1 LQCVAV
7 CQCVDDRRG
16 DVEER
21 LQVCVAVCCS
31 VLQCV
36 AVCCSV
42 LQCVNVLMIEEV
54 MWRSGCRCV
63 LQCVAVC
70 CSVLQYIQI
79 TRKVCS
85 ELIRRPVA
93 VEQFSGVC
101 CSVMRCVAL
110 WCSVVQ

>member
-1 LQCVAV
+1 MCCSALQCVATWWSAV
-7 CQCVDDRRG
+7 QCVDDRRG
-16 DVEER
+16 DEEER
-21 LQVCVAVCCS
+21 LQVCVAVSCS

-70 CSVLQYIQI
+70 CSVLQ
-79 TRKVCS
+79 C
-85 ELIRRPVA
+85 VA
-93 VEQFSGVC
+93 VHSNYKKSLF
-101 CSVMRCVAL
+101 
-110 WCSVVQ
+110 